1 MKFVGWIYGWYGFW
15 FGMRQFWYI
24 MDVSF
29 HIKVGL
35 ILIMDLSLYIKLSLD
50 YGKLSLDLM
59 KFILVYQILG
69 LVDCVYILVINL
81 KILDQAYNMWNICV
95 ELYLLIQTHF

>member
-50 YGKLSLDLM
+50 YGKLSLDLL

-81 KILDQAYNMWNICV
+81 KILDQG
-95 ELYLLIQTHF
+95 L